1 MVYDADFSGS
11 FIIGCATMASNSD
24 IVSYGLSLLRDCDS
38 DVADLL
44 LEEIRA
50 CASEREL
57 RDIAVELIKQG
68 SEFAATTTDAALQRS
83 ARPNPIT
90 HSWLLDALIEA
101 DRADMVVLVLGDHLL
116 SRADLTAT
124 AAETFLS
131 GVGDFL
137 DDALDR
143 GAWNVLRGVRALDN
157 SLVSAYAD
165 RMHMRDSRDVIS
177 AAHSSSAEVL
187 SLLPYVV
194 NADVFYTA
202 LRLNIIF
209 LTNSNALYKPLIE
222 YGLLNN
228 GDR

>member
-1 MVYDADFSGS
+1 
-11 FIIGCATMASNSD
+11 MASNSD

-202 LRLNIIF
+202 LRLNDSLDLSSEAGAF
-209 LTNSNALYKPLIE
+209 AVNA
-222 YGLLNN
+222 
-228 GDR
+228 GDSEALSPASGAAC